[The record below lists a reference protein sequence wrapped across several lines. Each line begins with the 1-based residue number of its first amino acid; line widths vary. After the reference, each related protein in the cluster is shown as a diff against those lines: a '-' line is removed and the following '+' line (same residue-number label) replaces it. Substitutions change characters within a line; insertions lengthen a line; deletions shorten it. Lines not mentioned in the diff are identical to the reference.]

1 MCARRTLTAVLAV
14 ELNMA
19 GSTTTG
25 KRDYYEVLGVGRRA
39 NEEEIKKAYRKKAL
53 EFHPDR
59 NKSEGATELFKE
71 VNEAYQILSDSS
83 TRARYDQFGHAGV
96 NGSAGRG
103 FDGHADV
110 GGWGDIFESFF
121 GGAAGTRPTRG
132 RDLEIN
138 LEIPFRD
145 AVFGAVHSRRIRR
158 RVVCNRCNGDRAE
171 PGASVDQCATCR
183 GTGQVRRSARMIF
196 GSFEQV
202 SDCPTCDAMGTVVSD
217 PCRNCYGRGVV
228 NRDST
233 IEINVPSGV
242 DDGTRIVMRG
252 HGDVG
257 DRGQQSGDLYV
268 RLHIEEDELFIRRG
282 NDLHVTMEIHPITA
296 MLGDRVQVPT
306 LDNEYELDIPAGVQ
320 TGETLIIPD
329 AGIPHLHSNDRRGDQ
344 VVTVFVKTPNQFT
357 KRQSE
362 LLHELADAFAKEN
375 GDALDPEFVSMHKPR
390 SGRHGGLWDWIRST
404 FSGE

>member
-1 MCARRTLTAVLAV
+1 
-14 ELNMA
+14 MA
-19 GSTTTG
+19 GPTTS
-25 KRDYYEVLGVGRRA
+25 KRDYYEVLDIGRGA
-39 NEEEIKKAYRKKAL
+39 NEEESKKAYRKKAL

-59 NKSEGATELFKE
+59 NKSEGAADRFKE
-71 VNEAYQILSDSS
+71 VNEAYQILSDSD

-121 GGAAGTRPTRG
+121 GGTSTTRPTRG

-158 RVVCNRCNGDRAE
+158 RVVCDRCNGNRAE
-171 PGASVDQCATCR
+171 PGTNVSQCGTCN
-183 GTGQVRRSARMIF
+183 GTGEVRRSARMIF

-202 SDCPTCDAMGTVVSD
+202 SSCPTCDATGSLVSD

-233 IEINVPSGV
+233 IEIKVPSGV

-252 HGDVG
+252 HGDIG
-257 DRGQQSGDLYV
+257 DRGRNPGDLYV
-268 RLHIEEDELFIRRG
+268 RLHIDEDKLFSRRG
-282 NDLHVTMEIHPITA
+282 NDVLITMEVHPITA
-296 MLGDRVQVPT
+296 MLGDSVRVPT
-306 LDNEYELDIPAGVQ
+306 LDSKVDLDIPAGIQ
-320 TGETLIIPD
+320 TGETLVIPD
-329 AGIPHLHSNDRRGDQ
+329 AGVPHLHGNGKRGDQ
-344 VVTVFVKTPNQFT
+344 VVTVFVKTPTQFT

-375 GDALDPEFVSMHKPR
+375 GEALDPEFVSMNRQR
-390 SGRHGGLWDWIRST
+390 SGRRGGIWDWLRST
-404 FSGE
+404 FTGE

>member
-1 MCARRTLTAVLAV
+1 
-14 ELNMA
+14 MA
-19 GSTTTG
+19 GPTTS
-25 KRDYYEVLGVGRRA
+25 KRDYYEVLDIGRGA
-39 NEEEIKKAYRKKAL
+39 NEEDIKKAYRKKAL

-59 NKSEGATELFKE
+59 NKSEGAADRFKE
-71 VNEAYQILSDSS
+71 VNEAYQILSDSD

-121 GGAAGTRPTRG
+121 GGTSANRPTRG

-158 RVVCNRCNGDRAE
+158 RVVCDRCNGNRAE
-171 PGASVDQCATCR
+171 PGTNVSQCGTCN
-183 GTGQVRRSARMIF
+183 GTGEVRRSARMIF

-202 SDCPTCDAMGTVVSD
+202 SSCPTCDATGSLVSD

-233 IEINVPSGV
+233 IEIKVPSGV

-252 HGDVG
+252 HGDIG
-257 DRGQQSGDLYV
+257 DGGRNPGDLYV
-268 RLHIEEDELFIRRG
+268 RLHIDEDKLFSRRG
-282 NDLHVTMEIHPITA
+282 NDVLITMEVHPITA
-296 MLGDRVQVPT
+296 MLGDSVRVPT
-306 LDNEYELDIPAGVQ
+306 LDSTVDVDIPAGIQ
-320 TGETLIIPD
+320 TGETLVIPD
-329 AGIPHLHSNDRRGDQ
+329 AGVPHLHGNGKRGDQ
-344 VVTVFVKTPNQFT
+344 VVTVFVKTPTQFT

-375 GDALDPEFVSMHKPR
+375 GEALDPEFVSMNRQR
-390 SGRHGGLWDWIRST
+390 SGRRGGIWDWLRST
-404 FSGE
+404 FTGE

>member
-1 MCARRTLTAVLAV
+1 
-14 ELNMA
+14 MA
-19 GSTTTG
+19 GPTTS
-25 KRDYYEVLGVGRRA
+25 KRDYYEVLDIGRGA
-39 NEEEIKKAYRKKAL
+39 NEEEVKKAYRKKAL

-59 NKSEGATELFKE
+59 NKSEGAADRFKE
-71 VNEAYQILSDSS
+71 VNEAYQILSDSD

-121 GGAAGTRPTRG
+121 GGTSTTRPTRG

-158 RVVCNRCNGDRAE
+158 RVVCDRCNGNRAE
-171 PGASVDQCATCR
+171 PGTNVSQCGTCN
-183 GTGQVRRSARMIF
+183 GTGEVRRSARMIF

-202 SDCPTCDAMGTVVSD
+202 SSCPTCDATGSLVSD

-233 IEINVPSGV
+233 IEIKVPSGV

-252 HGDVG
+252 HGDIG
-257 DRGQQSGDLYV
+257 DRGRNPGDLYV
-268 RLHIEEDELFIRRG
+268 RLHIDEDKLFSRRG
-282 NDLHVTMEIHPITA
+282 NDVLITMEVHPITA
-296 MLGDRVQVPT
+296 MLGDSVRVPT
-306 LDNEYELDIPAGVQ
+306 LDSTVDVDIPAGIQ
-320 TGETLIIPD
+320 TGETLVIPD
-329 AGIPHLHSNDRRGDQ
+329 AGVPHLHGNGKRGDQ
-344 VVTVFVKTPNQFT
+344 VVTVFVKTPTQFT

-375 GDALDPEFVSMHKPR
+375 GEALDPEFVSMNRQR
-390 SGRHGGLWDWIRST
+390 SGRRGGIWDWLRST
-404 FSGE
+404 FTGE